1 MLGDAER
8 YLKDLL
14 LGAWGETRTLTLLPA
29 VDFESTAS
37 TDSATQASNSLIMQD
52 LPETVKQILLGNL
65 KICFK
70 KFPNV

>member
-1 MLGDAER
+1 
-8 YLKDLL
+8 
-14 LGAWGETRTLTLLPA
+14 
-29 VDFESTAS
+29 
-37 TDSATQASNSLIMQD
+37 MQD